1 MSWKVDNAHTSLE
14 FSARHMMVSTV
25 KGHFNEFS
33 GEVEIDPD
41 DLTRS
46 WAKAEIQV
54 GSVDTREDRRD
65 AHLRSADFF
74 DVEKFPLITYK
85 SGKIESRGS
94 NQFRVE
100 GELTIK
106 GVTRPIELDVEFLG
120 METSP
125 YGFKVA
131 GFEASGNLSRQD
143 FGLTWNVALE
153 TGGFM
158 VGDEIKLRI
167 DAEADEV
174 VEAAAEPVAVGTSA

>member
-1 MSWKVDNAHTSLE
+1 MSWKVDNAHTSVE

-33 GEVEIDPD
+33 GEVEIDPQ

-46 WAKAEIQV
+46 WAKAEIQAS
-54 GSVDTREDRRD
+54 SVDTREERRD

-74 DVEKFPLITYK
+74 DVEKFPLITYQ
-85 SGKIESRGS
+85 SGRIESRGH
-94 NQFRVE
+94 NRFRVD

-106 GVTRPIELDVEFLG
+106 GVTRPVELDVEFLG
-120 METSP
+120 MEQSP
-125 YGFKVA
+125 YGFRVA
-131 GFEASGNLSRQD
+131 GFEASGKLGRQD

-167 DAEADEV
+167 DAEVDEV
-174 VEAAAEPVAVGTSA
+174 VEAPGKAVGAASAG